1 MRKVFCVEPVFRAFG
16 AFGPV
21 AIVRLHDNSKDMR
34 QTMAPKG
41 RENRPIW
48 NHIRSVLEQLTS
60 KREHHT
66 MH

>member
-21 AIVRLHDNSKDMR
+21 AIVRLHGKSKDMR
-34 QTMAPKG
+34 QTMAPKV
-41 RENRPIW
+41 RENRPISS
-48 NHIRSVLEQLTS
+48 HFRSVLEQYTS